1 MLMAKFKK
9 ADEAKTLKEKTEKV
23 FDDAKQLLFE
33 AMKASGLDISDI
45 ADADDE
51 TIILFKRYMEI
62 MKTAE
67 DLAIAQAA
75 QLDKIDMLDAIF
87 KEVAVITADVK
98 GIDRKI
104 DIALKKK
111 DKE

>member
-23 FDDAKQLLFE
+23 FDEAEQLLLE
-33 AMKASGLDISDI
+33 AIKASGLNISDI

-51 TIILFKRYMEI
+51 SIILFKRYMEI

-67 DLAIAQAA
+67 ELAIAQAA
-75 QLDKIDMLDAIF
+75 QLDKIDMLDVIF
-87 KEVAVITADVK
+87 KEVAVIAADVK